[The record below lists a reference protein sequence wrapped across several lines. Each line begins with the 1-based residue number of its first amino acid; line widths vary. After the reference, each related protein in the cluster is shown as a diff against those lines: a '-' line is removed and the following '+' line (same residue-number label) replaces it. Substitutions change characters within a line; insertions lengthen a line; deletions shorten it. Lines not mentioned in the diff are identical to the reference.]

1 MAYRIYVGNLPMD
14 VKERE
19 VEDLFY
25 KYGRIRD
32 IDLKTP
38 SRPPAYAFV
47 SFEYQEDA
55 DAAIR
60 GRDGY
65 DFDGD
70 RLRVEYSKG
79 SRGSD
84 RGDFRRDNRGRG
96 GGRRSDWRV
105 IVTRL
110 PRSAS
115 WQDLKDFMR
124 RAGDV
129 IYADVDSNGDG
140 IVEYSNEDDMENAVR
155 KLDDTE
161 FKNPFDRSY
170 VRVKFADRDATAAGA
185 DPGIAT
191 AGVAAETAEV
201 VVEIAIGDHLAG
213 IDQVPAVV
221 VGRVAAVGAVEEERT
236 AAEAPRGPGPSVYEM
251 TVAAPPALPPGLL
264 LGQSLVHLPLPEGV
278 DKRKMDHL
286 DDAALAAVQALRRRC
301 FCG

>member
-14 VKERE
+14 IRERE
-19 VEDLFY
+19 IEDLFY

-47 SFEYQEDA
+47 SFEYQDDA
-55 DAAIR
+55 DDAIR

-65 DFDGD
+65 DFDGS

-84 RGDFRRDNRGRG
+84 RGDSRRENRGRG
-96 GGRRSDWRV
+96 GGRRSEWRV

-124 RAGDV
+124 KAGDV
-129 IYADVDSNGDG
+129 IYADVDRNGDG
-140 IVEYSNEDDMENAVR
+140 VVEFSNEDDMEHAVR

-170 VRVKFADRDATAAGA
+170 VRVKFAAVGVAEAEA
-185 DPGIAT
+185 DPGTSTVGA
-191 AGVAAETAEV
+191 AAETAGA
-201 VVEIAIGDHLAG
+201 VVEIAVGDPLDGIGR
-213 IDQVPAVV
+213 IPVVV
-221 VGRVAAVGAVEEERT
+221 VGRVAAV
-236 AAEAPRGPGPSVYEM
+236 
-251 TVAAPPALPPGLL
+251 
-264 LGQSLVHLPLPEGV
+264 
-278 DKRKMDHL
+278 
-286 DDAALAAVQALRRRC
+286 
-301 FCG
+301 